1 MDVKAVANI
10 QATVQTNAQSAEATG
25 KEIQKMP
32 EVQNESGKPSEVEE
46 INSKPPS
53 QEELSSVIK
62 DIQEKL
68 NLFNGELE
76 ITTDEQSGIKVVKII
91 EKNTDK
97 VIRQI
102 PSEAVLKIAR
112 YLDEIAGLLYNE
124 KV

>member
-1 MDVKAVANI
+1 MDIKAVANV
-10 QATVQTNAQSAEATG
+10 QASIQTNAQSAETVG
-25 KEIQKMP
+25 KEVQKTL
-32 EVQNESGKPSEVEE
+32 EVHNNTTAMKEQETPKPSDE
-46 INSKPPS
+46 
-53 QEELSSVIK
+53 QLSSMIK

-68 NLFNGELE
+68 NLFSGDLE
-76 ITTDEQSGIKVVKII
+76 ITTDDQTGIKVVKIV